1 MKWTALL
8 ILGIAGC
15 SVPPQRR
22 LSERGSEFQF
32 MISAENRSVST
43 WTLRLD
49 PPRLAGREEGV
60 LTPKGPA
67 GTELERI
74 FARKFPAGTCRVE
87 IRYNGDEVVI
97 QPLPAA
103 VDDDVYLT
111 GRVSG
116 HRVDGFIVFAS
127 EGGKRNLA
135 RFGGFLDRPK

>member
-8 ILGIAGC
+8 MLGIAGC
-15 SVPPQRR
+15 SVAPQRR

-49 PPRLAGREEGV
+49 PPRVPDREEGV
-60 LTPKGPA
+60 LTPKGPK

-74 FARKFPAGTCRVE
+74 LARKFPAGTCRVE

-97 QPLPAA
+97 RPVPDI
-103 VDDDVYLT
+103 VDDAVYLT
-111 GRVSG
+111 GHVSG
-116 HRVDGFIVFAS
+116 NRVDGFIVFAT
-127 EGGKRNLA
+127 EAGKRNLA
-135 RFGGFLDRPK
+135 RFGAFLDRPK

>member
-1 MKWTALL
+1 
-8 ILGIAGC
+8 
-15 SVPPQRR
+15 
-22 LSERGSEFQF
+22 
-32 MISAENRSVST
+32 
-43 WTLRLD
+43 
-49 PPRLAGREEGV
+49 
-60 LTPKGPA
+60 
-67 GTELERI
+67 
-74 FARKFPAGTCRVE
+74 VE

>member
-74 FARKFPAGTCRVE
+74 FARKFPAAWRSATTATKSSSNPC
-87 IRYNGDEVVI
+87 
-97 QPLPAA
+97 P
-103 VDDDVYLT
+103 
-111 GRVSG
+111 
-116 HRVDGFIVFAS
+116 
-127 EGGKRNLA
+127 
-135 RFGGFLDRPK
+135 RPSMTTST